1 MQDIGDKDID
11 GDLFL
16 VARVYKIGKIYL
28 EILVLSHAT
37 VSVIEMASSS

>member
-1 MQDIGDKDID
+1 MQDIGDRDID

-16 VARVYKIGKIYL
+16 VARVYKIGKISI
-28 EILVLSHAT
+28 EILVLYRAT